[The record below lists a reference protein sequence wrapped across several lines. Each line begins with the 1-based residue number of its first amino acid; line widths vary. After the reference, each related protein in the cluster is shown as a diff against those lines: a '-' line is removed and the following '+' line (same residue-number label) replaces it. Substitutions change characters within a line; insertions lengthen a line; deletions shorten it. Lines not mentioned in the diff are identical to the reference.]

1 MKKDLISLKDLSAKE
16 IANLLH
22 VAKVIKKKQKKGE
35 MFTPLTGK
43 TLGLIFHK
51 PSARTRISFD
61 VGMYQLGGHSI
72 VLSES
77 EIGFGKR
84 ESIHDLAKLF
94 SRLMDGV
101 MIRTFAH
108 HAVEELAR
116 ESTIPVINGLT
127 DFSHPCQILGDLL
140 TLSEYRKDL
149 RKLKIVY
156 VGDGNNVCNSWL
168 FATGILGLNFTLAC
182 PKGYEAS
189 KSAVDFAKSYGRKT
203 GAKITITHDP
213 LSAVKNADVVYTD
226 IWASM
231 GQEKEQEIRKKV
243 FKYYQINK
251 TLVERAEK
259 DVLVMHCL
267 PAHRGEEI
275 TDDVIDGKNS
285 IVFDQAENRLHAQKA
300 VLVWLMC
307 PDVFNKL
314 LK

>member
-1 MKKDLISLKDLSAKE
+1 MPKDLLTLRDLSAKE
-16 IANLLH
+16 ITNLLH
-22 VAKVIKKKQKKGE
+22 VAKVIKKKQKRGE
-35 MFTPLTGK
+35 TFTPLTGK

-61 VGMYQLGGHSI
+61 VGMYQLGGHSV
-72 VLSES
+72 VLSEA

-84 ESIHDLAKLF
+84 ESIHDLGKLF

-108 HAVEELAR
+108 QSVEELAR
-116 ESTIPVINGLT
+116 EATIPVINGLT

-140 TLSEYRKDL
+140 TLSEYCKDL

-168 FATGILGLNFTLAC
+168 FAAGILGLQFTLAC
-182 PKGYEAS
+182 PKGYEAA
-189 KSAVDFAKSYGRKT
+189 KQVVDFAKSNRA
-203 GAKITITHDP
+203 AKITITHDP
-213 LSAVKNADVVYTD
+213 VSAVRGANMVYTD

-231 GQEKEQEIRKKV
+231 GQEKEQEKRKKV
-243 FKYYQINK
+243 FKPYQVNGALIGNAK
-251 TLVERAEK
+251 K

-275 TDDVIDGKNS
+275 TDDVMDGKNS

-300 VLVWLMC
+300 VLVWLMR

>member
-1 MKKDLISLKDLSAKE
+1 MKRDLISLKDLSAKE
-16 IANLLH
+16 IFALLY

-35 MFTPLTGK
+35 VFTPLTGK

-61 VGMYQLGGHSI
+61 VGMYQLGGHSV
-72 VLSES
+72 VLSEA

-84 ESIHDLAKLF
+84 ESIYDLAKLF

-108 HAVEELAR
+108 QSVEELAR

-127 DFSHPCQILGDLL
+127 DFSHPCQILGDLM

-149 RKLKIVY
+149 KKLKIVY

-182 PKGYEAS
+182 PTGYEAAKPVIDFV
-189 KSAVDFAKSYGRKT
+189 KSQCRKS
-203 GAKITITHDP
+203 GAQITITHDAM
-213 LSAVKNADVVYTD
+213 SAVKDADVVYTD

-231 GQEKEQEIRKKV
+231 GQEKEQEKRKKV
-243 FKYYQINK
+243 FKPYQVN
-251 TLVERAEK
+251 RALIENAQK

-275 TDDVIDGKNS
+275 TDDVMDGKNS

-300 VLVWLMC
+300 VLVWLLR
-307 PDVFNKL
+307 PDVFKKL

>member
-1 MKKDLISLKDLSAKE
+1 MPKDLITLRDLSAKE
-16 IANLLH
+16 ITNLLN
-22 VAKVIKKKQKKGE
+22 VAKVIKKKQKNGKA
-35 MFTPLTGK
+35 FTPLTGK

-61 VGMYQLGGHSI
+61 VGMYQLGGHSV
-72 VLSES
+72 VLSEA

-84 ESIHDLAKLF
+84 ESIYDLAKLF

-108 HAVEELAR
+108 QSVEELAR
-116 ESTIPVINGLT
+116 EATIPVINGLT

-168 FATGILGLNFTLAC
+168 FAAGILGLHFTLAC
-182 PKGYEAS
+182 PKGYEA
-189 KSAVDFAKSYGRKT
+189 AAQVVDFAKSNT
-203 GAKITITHDP
+203 SAEIAIAHDP
-213 LSAVKNADVVYTD
+213 VSAVQGADVVYTD

-231 GQEKEQEIRKKV
+231 GQEKEQEKRKKV
-243 FKYYQINK
+243 FKPYQVNK
-251 TLVERAEK
+251 TLIKNAKK

-275 TDDVIDGKNS
+275 TDDVMDGKNS

-300 VLVWLMC
+300 VLVWLMR
-307 PDVFNKL
+307 PDIFNKL

>member
-1 MKKDLISLKDLSAKE
+1 MPKDLLTLRDLSAKE
-16 IANLLH
+16 ITNLLH
-22 VAKVIKKKQKKGE
+22 VAKVIKKKQKKGVA
-35 MFTPLTGK
+35 FTPLTGK

-61 VGMYQLGGHSI
+61 VGMYQLGGHSV
-72 VLSES
+72 VLSEA

-84 ESIHDLAKLF
+84 ESIYDLAKLF

-101 MIRTFAH
+101 MIRTFSH
-108 HAVEELAR
+108 QSIEELAR

-127 DFSHPCQILGDLL
+127 DFSHPCQIMGDLL
-140 TLSEYRKDL
+140 TLTEYRKDIT
-149 RKLKIVY
+149 KLKIVF

-168 FATGILGLNFTLAC
+168 FAAGVLGLNFTLAC
-182 PKGYEAS
+182 PKGYEAIQTAI
-189 KSAVDFAKSYGRKT
+189 KFAKSNKD
-203 GAKITITHDP
+203 AKITIAHDP
-213 LSAVKNADVVYTD
+213 VSAVRDADVVYTD

-231 GQEKEQEIRKKV
+231 GQEKEQEKRRKV
-243 FKYYQINK
+243 FKPYQANK
-251 TLVERAEK
+251 TLIGHAKK
-259 DVLVMHCL
+259 DVLIMHCL

-275 TDDVIDGKNS
+275 TDDVIESKNS

-300 VLVWLMC
+300 VLVWLMR